1 MEVLVDTLIVLAPMA
16 LYVKMGTFN
25 IISTGLLTLFFKG
38 LLELSKSFL
47 DPFGRE
53 GYRAHNIRVDVLVS
67 ELNFGASS
75 RWVEAGDALP
85 SELLERNESKQSME
99 RKEPKPFTECMLD
112 SQGGSFAECMA
123 QDYELPT
130 DDLPTDESTDAN
142 VATGIEDSVPG
153 INNSSGA
160 HESNGKSSGDVDG
173 SDIGELLPKDFLKSV
188 NQADANEETM
198 DVDDIVIEQN

>member
-1 MEVLVDTLIVLAPMA
+1 MDQHCWHNVWLICQ
-16 LYVKMGTFN
+16 TFN

-99 RKEPKPFTECMLD
+99 SNEPKPFTECMLD

-130 DDLPTDESTDAN
+130 DDLPADESTDAN
-142 VATGIEDSVPG
+142 VTTEIEDSVPG
-153 INNSSGA
+153 INNTSGA
-160 HESNGKSSGDVDG
+160 HESNGESSGDVDG
-173 SDIGELLPKDFLKSV
+173 SDISELLPKDFLKSV
-188 NQADANEETM
+188 NQGDANEKTV